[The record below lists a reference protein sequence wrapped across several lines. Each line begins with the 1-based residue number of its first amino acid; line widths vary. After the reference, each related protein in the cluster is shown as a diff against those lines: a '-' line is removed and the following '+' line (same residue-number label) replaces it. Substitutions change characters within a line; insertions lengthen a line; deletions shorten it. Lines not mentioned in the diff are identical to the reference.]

1 MRNTFITLTA
11 AALLLTTGC
20 QKSAQKPSTQPA
32 NQPSYTQDAVAAGGT
47 LNSDG
52 SVTNQNGTITEPNGQ
67 IVPANGT
74 GQPTQALPPAAQN
87 TYPPPPQPAPSPSA
101 PSQPAPIERVAPA
114 PPPAPVAITAP
125 AGTRVV
131 VRINE
136 ELSSERTPD
145 GTRWT
150 GVLAEPIEARHTVVF
165 DRGTPVA
172 GVVVSEKN
180 KGRFKG
186 AGDLGIVV
194 TAIGRDTVHTSE
206 YVAVAKGKGRRT
218 GAFIGGGGGLG
229 ALIGGLAGGGKGAL
243 IGGLA
248 GAGAGTAASATGN
261 RAVIIRPETVISFRL
276 REAVTR

>member
-1 MRNTFITLTA
+1 MRKILTTLTA
-11 AALLLTTGC
+11 ALLFATGC
-20 QKSAQKPSTQPA
+20 QKSAPKPV
-32 NQPSYTQDAVAAGGT
+32 NQPSYTQDAIAAGGT

-52 SVTNQNGTITEPNGQ
+52 SVTNPNGTITEPNGQ
-67 IVPANGT
+67 IVPAGNT
-74 GQPTQALPPAAQN
+74 SQPTQAPPPAAAQN
-87 TYPPPPQPAPSPSA
+87 TNQPAPQP
-101 PSQPAPIERVAPA
+101 PSQPAQSPPAPIERVAPA
-114 PPPAPVAITAP
+114 PVAITAP
-125 AGTRVV
+125 AGSRVV

-136 ELSSERTPD
+136 ELSSERDLD

-150 GVLAEPIEARHTVVF
+150 GTLAEPVEFHHTIVF

-194 TAIGRDTVHTSE
+194 TAIGRNTVHTSE
-206 YVAVAKGKGRRT
+206 YVAVAKGKGKRT

-229 ALIGGLAGGGKGAL
+229 ALIGGIAGGGKGAL

-261 RAVIIRPETVISFRL
+261 RAVIIRPETVITFRL